1 MRKTFEFR
9 LKPTAPQE
17 RQLEA
22 TLGASRFVY
31 NWGIEDRRSLWDYCK
46 VSTGFYDQ
54 SKFLTHLKELHPFLK
69 EVHAHPLQEA
79 LKRVETSFQKYF
91 EGRREGQRH
100 GRPRFKGRRFYKS
113 FTFKEWG
120 NGARF
125 DGKRLELS
133 KIGRVR
139 IHLHRPIEGQIKTCT
154 IEKRADGWYSLF
166 SAEVS
171 PSWRSI
177 NENRPMGVDVGI
189 LSFAALS
196 SGDRIENPR
205 YLEAQR
211 RELRIAQRKV
221 SRRTRGSRRRR
232 KAADHLALTHL
243 LISRQRRDFH
253 FKAAKRIVERSSVI
267 YFEALNVSGMMRNHR
282 LARQISDASWSS
294 FLGILSRS
302 AESAGVASR
311 AVEARGTSQECSQCG
326 GTVRKTLAIR
336 IHRCPCGYVAD
347 RDVNAARVILAR
359 GLDRSFG
366 EGAGR
371 LGCPTIREAAGL

>member
-1 MRKTFEFR
+1 MRKTFQCR
-9 LKPTAPQE
+9 LKPTASQE

-22 TLGASRFVY
+22 TLGACRFVY
-31 NWGIEDRRSLWDYCK
+31 NWGIEDRRALWDYCK

-69 EVHAHPLQEA
+69 DVHAHPLQEA
-79 LKRVETSFQKYF
+79 LKRVDTSFQRYIEARQ
-91 EGRREGQRH
+91 EGKRH
-100 GRPRFKGRRFYKS
+100 GRPRFKGRFIYTS
-113 FTFKEWG
+113 FTFKEWE

-154 IEKRADGWYSLF
+154 IRKRADGWYALF
-166 SAEVS
+166 STEMA
-171 PSWRSI
+171 PAWRSI
-177 NENRPMGVDVGI
+177 NENPAVGIDVGI

-196 SGDRIENPR
+196 SGDRIPNPR
-205 YLEAQR
+205 YREAQR

-221 SRRTRGSRRRR
+221 SRRVKGSRRRR
-232 KAADHLALTHL
+232 KAADHLARIHL
-243 LISRQRRDFH
+243 LVSRQRRDFH
-253 FKAAKRIVERSSVI
+253 FKAAKSIVDRSSLI
-267 YFEALNVSGMMRNHR
+267 FFEDLNVSGMVRNRR

-326 GTVRKTLAIR
+326 GRVPKTLVVR
-336 IHRCPCGYVAD
+336 IHRCPCGEVVD
-347 RDVNAARVILAR
+347 RDVNAARVILCR
-359 GLDRSFG
+359 GLGRSFG
-366 EGAGR
+366 EGVGR
-371 LGCPTIREAAGL
+371 HQRPKIREAAGL